1 MGFNLNLGVH
11 TLILHAMYNANMSK
25 KNLVILAIAAVIL
38 AGIILYLAKKPP
50 ENRIV
55 NIPQFKNDNQP
66 QETSKETISIYA
78 QNLEVVWA
86 LAFLPGGDLL
96 ATERKGTVNLID
108 KEGNVS
114 RIFTL
119 SNVLQTGESGL
130 HGIALHPDF
139 ENNQFLYLYYTY
151 KGNGDNTQN
160 RVSRFRFDGKTFTDE
175 KIIVDAIPGAIFHD
189 GGRIKFGTDK
199 NLYITTGDAR
209 NPSLAQ
215 DVNSLAGKILRVT
228 DEGNPASGNP
238 FGTRIWSYG
247 HRNPQG
253 IAWDDKGRL
262 WETEH
267 GDSATDEFNLIEPG
281 KNYGWPTIRGDQK
294 AEGLKTPVLH
304 SGNDTWAPAGA
315 AFINGSIFFGGL
327 KGQAL
332 FQAKLQDNSATL
344 TTHFKGELGRI
355 RDVLLGPDGF
365 LYITTSNRDGR
376 GTPAAGD
383 DKILRINPAKL

>member
-1 MGFNLNLGVH
+1 MGFNLNLSVH

-25 KNLVILAIAAVIL
+25 KNLVILAIAAAIL
-38 AGIILYLAKKPP
+38 AGIIFYLAKKPP

-119 SNVLQTGESGL
+119 GNVLQTSESGL
-130 HGIALHPDF
+130 HGIAIHPNF
-139 ENNQFLYLYYTY
+139 ENNQFVYLYYTY
-151 KGNGDNTQN
+151 RGNGDNTQN
-160 RVSRFRFDGKTFTDE
+160 RVSRFKFDGKTFSEE
-175 KIIVDAIPGAIFHD
+175 KIIVDAIPGAVFHD
-189 GGRIKFGTDK
+189 GGRIKFGLDGF
-199 NLYITTGDAR
+199 LYITAGDAL

-215 DVNSLAGKILRVT
+215 DVNSQAGKILRVD
-228 DEGNPASGNP
+228 DEGNPTPDNP
-238 FGTRIWSYG
+238 FGTRVWSYG

-253 IAWDDKGRL
+253 IAWDNQGQL

-267 GDSATDEFNLIEPG
+267 GQSQTDEFNLIEPG

-332 FQAKLQDNSATL
+332 FQAKLQGDSATL

-355 RDVLLGPDGF
+355 RDVVLGPDGF

>member
-1 MGFNLNLGVH
+1 MGFNLNLSVH
-11 TLILHAMYNANMSK
+11 TLILYAVYNAIVSK

-38 AGIILYLAKKPP
+38 AGIIFYLAKKPP

-86 LAFLPGGDLL
+86 LAFLPDGDLL

-119 SNVLQTGESGL
+119 GNVLQTGESGL

-139 ENNQFLYLYYTY
+139 ESNQFVYLYYTY

-253 IAWDDKGRL
+253 IAWDDKGKL

-332 FQAKLQDNSATL
+332 FQAKLQGDSATL

>member
-1 MGFNLNLGVH
+1 MGFNLNLSVH
-11 TLILHAMYNANMSK
+11 TLILYAVYNAIVSK

-38 AGIILYLAKKPP
+38 AGIIFYLAKKPP
-50 ENRIV
+50 ENRIT

-119 SNVLQTGESGL
+119 GNVLQTGESGL

-139 ENNQFLYLYYTY
+139 ENNQFVYLYYTY

-253 IAWDDKGRL
+253 IAWDDKGKL

-332 FQAKLQDNSATL
+332 FQAKLQGDSATL

>member
-38 AGIILYLAKKPP
+38 AGIIVYLAKKPP

-86 LAFLPGGDLL
+86 LAFLPDGNLL

-139 ENNQFLYLYYTY
+139 ENNQFVYLYYTY

-228 DEGNPASGNP
+228 DVGNPAPGNP
-238 FGTRIWSYG
+238 FGTRIYSYG

-253 IAWDDKGRL
+253 IAWDDKGKL

-332 FQAKLQDNSATL
+332 FQAKLQGDSATL